1 MANGKITHPYV
12 SSSGNLVQ
20 AFTQFRKAM
29 PNQVDATTL
38 KRLGIAPSNESVVI
52 GVLRFLNFIEIDGK
66 KTQNGS
72 EVFLKH
78 DDAEFA
84 KTLEKHV
91 KSAYS
96 ELFELRGDE
105 AWNID
110 RNTLIGFF
118 RATDETSALTAKRQ
132 AIAFETLSALS
143 GHGDISTPRQKVSKE
158 SKASPDRKPKSLSQ
172 TAKTAAG
179 KITSPGAE
187 PGSGYTSQSGMA
199 LTVRIE
205 VNLPAQADQATYDS
219 IFKSIRANLLDG

>member
-1 MANGKITHPYV
+1 MATNKATHPYV

-29 PNQVDATTL
+29 PAQIDASTL

-52 GVLRFLNFIEIDGK
+52 GVLRFLNFIDDDGK
-66 KTQNGS
+66 KTKEGS

-84 KTLEKHV
+84 KTLEKYV
-91 KSAYS
+91 KKSYS
-96 ELFELRGDE
+96 ELFDLRGDE
-105 AWNID
+105 AWSVD
-110 RNTLIGFF
+110 RDTLIGFF

-143 GHGDISTPRQKVSKE
+143 GHGEVSVPRQKSTSAANASAKKKSKQPT
-158 SKASPDRKPKSLSQ
+158 KIQKSS
-172 TAKTAAG
+172 AG
-179 KITSPGAE
+179 KITNPDATKNGV
-187 PGSGYTSQSGMA
+187 GTNQSGMA

-205 VNLPAQADQATYDS
+205 VNLPAQADQETYDR
-219 IFKSIRANLLDG
+219 IFKSIRANLLDS